1 MPPNLPMRRFKE
13 ISYSNQND
21 PFTFEVKSGFLEKRS
36 KFLKSYSRGFYV
48 LTPSFLHEFKTPDK
62 HKISTPLMS
71 IPLVECTVTE
81 HSKKTKSNSEQ
92 GKNKFILRTNSNGL
106 IHRGHNWVFKVAS
119 YDDMIEWFGNI
130 KALSSLPNYD
140 DKCKFV
146 SKVAKL
152 SKEKAKSN
160 ENTTESVTPQVT
172 NEQHTRYDDV
182 SSSNFPLN
190 SIPKLDNLTITNT
203 TSSIPET
210 NDSQIQNRVPEFY
223 IENVDSPRKSNQL

>member
-1 MPPNLPMRRFKE
+1 MR
-13 ISYSNQND
+13 SNQND

-62 HKISTPLMS
+62 HKFSTPLMS

-81 HSKKTKSNSEQ
+81 HSKRRNPTQSRA
-92 GKNKFILRTNSNGL
+92 RT
-106 IHRGHNWVFKVAS
+106 RGHNWVFKVDS

-140 DKCKFV
+140 DKCKYV

-160 ENTTESVTPQVT
+160 
-172 NEQHTRYDDV
+172 
-182 SSSNFPLN
+182 
-190 SIPKLDNLTITNT
+190 
-203 TSSIPET
+203 
-210 NDSQIQNRVPEFY
+210 
-223 IENVDSPRKSNQL
+223 